1 MADGNEDSYL
11 YMKSCSRPLH
21 ELDNGRTDSSKLPS
35 SRIPKKVSADTQ
47 SSPTPIVRS
56 PSLKAVVEHS
66 YPNVPQLMEA
76 PTAGPS
82 NYDDCMA
89 FDLYEQ
95 DPDMDFDCEEHNLR
109 RESSEFRLNFEDM
122 IVLPMRLKK
131 PSPFL
136 EFGTPVTAVDEFDFA
151 DQHVYYSR
159 LITAVNSN
167 SAINEYSTRKGPLW
181 DSAWEMLIPKGLHPA
196 YLTGDEFVKLVL
208 SQGNDTA
215 KWMDVNI
222 PVLHRRALQKA
233 AAARQK
239 LSHAGISPFELTQ
252 EYLESFE
259 WMDKIEQDNF
269 IKTMQSLQ
277 LQVAFQK
284 QGLSMRIEDIDNI
297 TPVDDE
303 KSIGKSHT
311 KLVDGFCIPR
321 DGSHAAD
328 EAFMADQISLAEF
341 EDQFW
346 DDDFKQA
353 STLSSSVPIQQRP
366 QSVAAHDYDQ
376 HSWETILQS
385 IIHSQSTTQSITQPT
400 SFDPTDKNLEFV
412 ETREVQE
419 NSDDVHQNAKNT
431 YTIEN
436 GSLKLSQFSQ
446 ILASSRKCCSCSH
459 IPPPL
464 SPKNP
469 DTHAIFT
476 LQDPPP
482 ISPTRSVQDGY
493 VSDGSRSVASN
504 LKDNKSSGKRS
515 QMTKS
520 SGSGNQSL
528 TSGKTEGSGKSGK
541 RDSIGKKLND
551 SPRSLKKKLSSVFG
565 TIGRSGKNKYH
576 VSLEN

>member
-1 MADGNEDSYL
+1 MADSNEDCYL
-11 YMKSCSRPLH
+11 YMKSCSRPFH
-21 ELDNGRTDSSKLPS
+21 ELDSGRTASCKLPS

-66 YPNVPQLMEA
+66 YPNVPSSMEA
-76 PTAGPS
+76 PTTGPS
-82 NYDDCMA
+82 NYDGCMA

-95 DPDMDFDCEEHNLR
+95 DPDMDFDCEEYNLR
-109 RESSEFRLNFEDM
+109 RLSSEFRLNFEDM
-122 IVLPMRLKK
+122 IVLPIRLKK
-131 PSPFL
+131 PSPFV
-136 EFGTPVTAVDEFDFA
+136 EFDTPPATVVDEFDFA

-167 SAINEYSTRKGPLW
+167 SAINEYNARKGPLW

-196 YLTGDEFVKLVL
+196 YLTENEFVKLVL

-239 LSHAGISPFELTQ
+239 LTDAGISPFELTQ

-284 QGLSMRIEDIDNI
+284 QGLSMRIEDIDNT
-297 TPVDDE
+297 TPMDDE
-303 KSIGKSHT
+303 KNIGKSHT
-311 KLVDGFCIPR
+311 KLVDGSCIPR
-321 DGSHAAD
+321 DGSD
-328 EAFMADQISLAEF
+328 EAEESFMADQISLAEF

-346 DDDFKQA
+346 DDDYKQA
-353 STLSSSVPIQQRP
+353 SAPSSSVPIQLEP
-366 QSVAAHDYDQ
+366 QSLTAPAHDQ
-376 HSWETILQS
+376 HSWETILKS
-385 IIHSQSTTQSITQPT
+385 IIHSQSTTEST
-400 SFDPTDKNLEFV
+400 SFDPTEKRFEHI
-412 ETREVQE
+412 ETREIRE

-436 GSLKLSQFSQ
+436 GSLPPSQSSQ
-446 ILASSRKCCSCSH
+446 LQASSPKCCSCSH
-459 IPPPL
+459 VPPSL
-464 SPKNP
+464 SPKNSDAHP
-469 DTHAIFT
+469 ISS

-482 ISPTRSVQDGY
+482 ISPTRSAQDGY
-493 VSDGSRSVASN
+493 VSDGSESAASN
-504 LKDNKSSGKRS
+504 GKGNKSNGKRS
-515 QMTKS
+515 QMSKS
-520 SGSGNQSL
+520 RGSGSQSA
-528 TSGKTEGSGKSGK
+528 TSGKTEGGGKCGK